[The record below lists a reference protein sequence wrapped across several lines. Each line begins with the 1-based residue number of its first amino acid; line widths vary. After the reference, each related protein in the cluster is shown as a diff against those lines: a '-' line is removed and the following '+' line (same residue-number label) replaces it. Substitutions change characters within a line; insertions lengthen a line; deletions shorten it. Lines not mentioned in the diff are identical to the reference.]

1 MNINDEIQ
9 NELEFQ
15 HGATADNKLFQS
27 IRNSQINDV
36 EVLSKLNDTYEEAI
50 YVEYKESI
58 HDFIEKI
65 DNEFFSGI
73 DDELV
78 ATSLSSIFKAI
89 STSWPTSRKRI

>member
-27 IRNSQINDV
+27 LRNSQYA

-58 HDFIEKI
+58 HAFIEEI

-89 STSWPTSRKRI
+89 STTWPISRKRV

>member
-27 IRNSQINDV
+27 LRNSQYA

-50 YVEYKESI
+50 YVEYKES
-58 HDFIEKI
+58 K
-65 DNEFFSGI
+65 
-73 DDELV
+73 
-78 ATSLSSIFKAI
+78 
-89 STSWPTSRKRI
+89 